1 MTTKKE
7 TDDLGPKSRTR
18 KPSQHKIDQFVEGI
32 AAGKSGPDAVIDAG
46 WPQQRNSAK
55 VRACKLLANP
65 EIAQAVERR
74 KAEAMRRANCHTDI
88 VIGSLVEITTSSI
101 ADVCDEEG
109 NFSLP
114 LAVARGTDHLI
125 KKLTTTERHS
135 KDGSRRVTHAVEMYS
150 RLDAL
155 NQLRETWGM
164 KQEARRNDAD
174 SEALRAEVEKSL
186 ARIMER
192 DGVDQPTAAQV
203 LRG

>member
-114 LAVARGTDHLI
+114 LAVALTGRDSSPSPAQRQLEQPVDAHRGVVDRL
-125 KKLTTTERHS
+125 
-135 KDGSRRVTHAVEMYS
+135 AVEGELGHPG
-150 RLDAL
+150 R
-155 NQLRETWGM
+155 
-164 KQEARRNDAD
+164 
-174 SEALRAEVEKSL
+174 
-186 ARIMER
+186 
-192 DGVDQPTAAQV
+192 
-203 LRG
+203 